1 MKVTRLLAKV
11 VDDDG
16 LSKGGN
22 ASAARESQL
31 GNVSS
36 SSSSPL
42 RLRAFAA
49 ALVLSLLL
57 RLLEAQIRPGKQP

>member
-42 RLRAFAA
+42 RRAFAA